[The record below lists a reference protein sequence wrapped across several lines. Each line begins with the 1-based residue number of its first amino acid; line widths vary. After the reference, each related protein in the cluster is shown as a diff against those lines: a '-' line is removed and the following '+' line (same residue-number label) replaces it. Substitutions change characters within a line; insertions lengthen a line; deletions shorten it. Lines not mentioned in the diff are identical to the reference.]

1 MLLKLAVVWTL
12 VQFFEGHFISPNV
25 MGKTLKI
32 HPLTIIFILLCA
44 GNLMGIVGVI
54 IGIPLY
60 AVLKVLVSHIF
71 MLFKR
76 RYNRYYGNDAGSTLS
91 LKKKKELNNNI
102 YNFRLE
108 QQNNNVPV
116 FLF

>member
-1 MLLKLAVVWTL
+1 
-12 VQFFEGHFISPNV
+12 

-76 RYNRYYGNDAGSTLS
+76 RYNRYYGNDAGEYTITEEE
-91 LKKKKELNNNI
+91 KELNNNI
-102 YNFRLE
+102 LDWN
-108 QQNNNVPV
+108 NKNNVPV

>member
-1 MLLKLAVVWTL
+1 
-12 VQFFEGHFISPNV
+12 

-54 IGIPLY
+54 IGIPHTLY
-60 AVLKVLVSHIF
+60 LRYWFHTYLCYLNEDTIATMEMMLV
-71 MLFKR
+71 
-76 RYNRYYGNDAGSTLS
+76 STLS

-116 FLF
+116 FLFLNHIHLQS

>member
-1 MLLKLAVVWTL
+1 
-12 VQFFEGHFISPNV
+12 
-25 MGKTLKI
+25 
-32 HPLTIIFILLCA
+32 
-44 GNLMGIVGVI
+44 MGIVGVI

-76 RYNRYYGNDAGSTLS
+76 RYNRYYGNDAGEYIITEEE
-91 LKKKKELNNNI
+91 KELNNNI

-116 FLF
+116 FFILNHIHLQS

>member
-1 MLLKLAVVWTL
+1 
-12 VQFFEGHFISPNV
+12 

-76 RYNRYYGNDAGSTLS
+76 RYNRYYGNDAGEYTITEEE
-91 LKKKKELNNNI
+91 KELNNNI

-116 FLF
+116 FLFLNHIHLQS